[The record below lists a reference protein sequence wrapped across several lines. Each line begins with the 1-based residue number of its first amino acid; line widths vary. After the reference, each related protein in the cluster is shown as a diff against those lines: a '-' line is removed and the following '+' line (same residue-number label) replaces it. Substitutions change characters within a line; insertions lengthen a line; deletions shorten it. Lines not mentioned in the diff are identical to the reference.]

1 MTDDPSSEPVAR
13 SDQAVEIVVPL
24 AREDVTVTRH
34 KVETAVVSVATV
46 TRTHDAVVDEALT
59 HERVEIERLP
69 IGQFIDKAPPVREEG
84 NTTIISI
91 VEEVLVVEKRLVL
104 KEEVHL
110 RRVRIT
116 ERHQETV
123 ALREQE
129 AVITRRE
136 KSADSNG

>member
-13 SDQAVEIVVPL
+13 SDQSVEIVVPL
-24 AREDVTVTRH
+24 AREDLTVTRH